1 MSFLEKTRGLLYRNR
16 RRIATVAVAV
26 LACVV
31 GYHAVFGAN
40 GMVVY
45 QKKRAEYRTQQKQ
58 LEEMQKQNDR
68 MAQENRALKTDPAA
82 IEREARQQLHYT
94 KPGEVV
100 LVAPAPTAAPSE
112 QPKTAQK

>member
-1 MSFLEKTRGLLYRNR
+1 MEIRKQISGLLYRNR
-16 RRIATVAVAV
+16 RRIATVAVGL

-45 QKKRAEYRTQQKQ
+45 QKKRAEYRAQQKQ
-58 LEEMQKQNDR
+58 LEDLQKENDR
-68 MAQENRALKTDPAA
+68 MAQENRALKSDPAA

-94 KPGEVV
+94 KQGEVV
-100 LVAPAPTAAPSE
+100 LVPPQSNTPQGE

>member
-1 MSFLEKTRGLLYRNR
+1 MSFLEKTRALLYRNR
-16 RRIATVAVAV
+16 RRIATLAVAV

-40 GMVVY
+40 GMVMY
-45 QKKRAEYRTQQKQ
+45 QKKRAEYRAQQQQ
-58 LEEMQKQNDR
+58 LDELQKQNDR
-68 MAQENRALKTDPAA
+68 LAQENRALKTDPAA

-100 LVAPAPTAAPSE
+100 LVPPQSSTPQSE

>member
-1 MSFLEKTRGLLYRNR
+1 MFRKKISELLYCNR
-16 RRIATVAVAV
+16 RRIATVAVAA
-26 LACVV
+26 LACIV

-45 QKKRAEYRTQQKQ
+45 HKKRAEYRAQQQ
-58 LEEMQKQNDR
+58 QFEELQKQNDR
-68 MAQENRALKTDPAA
+68 LAQENRGLKTDPAA

-100 LVAPAPTAAPSE
+100 LVPPPSSAPQSE